1 MGGTEAANRG
11 SPEKFVFD
19 IGVSTMR
26 NVKIATIAMLALSTT
41 ACITDPNTGEK
52 RVSRAAIGAGLG
64 SLGGLLAG
72 DVLGGR
78 RDRTEKIVG
87 AGIGAI
93 AGGVVGGY
101 MDRQEQA
108 LRRQTAGTGV
118 EVKRDGDDLLLNIPS
133 GITFDTNSYAIQP
146 QFRATLDKVAS
157 TLAEYNQTM
166 VDVYGHTDS
175 TGSDAI
181 NLPLSRNRA
190 QSVADYLTTRGVQS
204 ARLATQGFG
213 SSQPVASNNTPD
225 GRAQNRRVEIKI
237 VPVRDDRS

>member
-1 MGGTEAANRG
+1 
-11 SPEKFVFD
+11 
-19 IGVSTMR
+19 MR
-26 NVKIATIAMLALSTT
+26 NLKITAAAMLALTATT
-41 ACITDPNTGEK
+41 ACVTDPNTGEQ

-64 SLGGLLAG
+64 GLGGLLAG

-93 AGGVVGGY
+93 AGGAIGGY

-118 EVKRDGDDLLLNIPS
+118 EVTRDGDDLLLNIPS

-146 QFRATLDKVAS
+146 QFRTTLDQVAQ
-157 TLAEYNQTM
+157 TLTQYNQTM

-175 TGSDAI
+175 TGGDQI
-181 NLPLSRNRA
+181 NIPLSENRA
-190 QSVADYLTTRGVQS
+190 RSVADYLTTRGVQS
-204 ARLATQGFG
+204 ARLATRGFG
-213 SSQPVASNNTPD
+213 SSQPVASNDTLD

-237 VPVRDDRS
+237 VPVSDDRALDDRPYPDDRNARPRRDRGY

>member
-1 MGGTEAANRG
+1 MRSFKITAA
-11 SPEKFVFD
+11 
-19 IGVSTMR
+19 
-26 NVKIATIAMLALSTT
+26 ALLALTTTT
-41 ACITDPNTGEK
+41 ACVTDPNTGEK

-64 SLGGLLAG
+64 GLGGLLAG

-93 AGGVVGGY
+93 AGGAIGGY

-118 EVKRDGDDLLLNIPS
+118 EISRDGDDLLLNIPS

-146 QFRATLDKVAS
+146 QFRSTLDQVAQ
-157 TLAEYNQTM
+157 TLSQYNQTM

-175 TGSDAI
+175 TGGDQI
-181 NLPLSRNRA
+181 NVPLSENRA
-190 QSVADYLTTRGVQS
+190 RSVADYLSTRGVQS
-204 ARLATQGFG
+204 ARLATRGFG
-213 SSQPVASNNTPD
+213 SSQPVASNDTVD

-237 VPVRDDRS
+237 VPVRDDRG

>member
-1 MGGTEAANRG
+1 
-11 SPEKFVFD
+11 
-19 IGVSTMR
+19 MR
-26 NVKIATIAMLALSTT
+26 HLKIATAAMLALSTT
-41 ACITDPNTGEK
+41 ACITDPNTGEQ

-118 EVKRDGDDLLLNIPS
+118 EVRRDGDDLLLNIPS

-157 TLAEYNQTM
+157 TLSEYNQTM

-204 ARLATQGFG
+204 ARLATRGFG
-213 SSQPVASNNTPD
+213 SSQPIASNDTPD

>member
-1 MGGTEAANRG
+1 MRSLKITAA
-11 SPEKFVFD
+11 
-19 IGVSTMR
+19 
-26 NVKIATIAMLALSTT
+26 AMLALTMTT
-41 ACITDPNTGEK
+41 ACVTDPNTGEK

-64 SLGGLLAG
+64 GLGGLLAG

-78 RDRTEKIVG
+78 SDRTEKIIG

-93 AGGVVGGY
+93 AGGAVGGY

-118 EVKRDGDDLLLNIPS
+118 EVSRQGDDLLLNIPS

-146 QFRATLDKVAS
+146 QFRQTLDQVAT
-157 TLAEYNQTM
+157 TLSQYNQTM

-175 TGSDAI
+175 TGGDAI
-181 NLPLSRNRA
+181 NIPLSRNRA

-204 ARLATQGFG
+204 ARLGVQGFG
-213 SSQPVASNNTPD
+213 ASQPVASNTTVD

-237 VPVRDDRS
+237 VPVRDDRG

>member
-1 MGGTEAANRG
+1 
-11 SPEKFVFD
+11 
-19 IGVSTMR
+19 MR
-26 NVKIATIAMLALSTT
+26 NLKIAAAAMLALTTTT
-41 ACITDPNTGEK
+41 ACVTDPNTGEK

-64 SLGGLLAG
+64 GLGGLLAG
-72 DVLGGR
+72 DILGGR

-93 AGGVVGGY
+93 AGGAIGGY

-118 EVKRDGDDLLLNIPS
+118 EVRRDGDDLLLNIPS

-146 QFRATLDKVAS
+146 QFRQTLDQVAQ
-157 TLAEYNQTM
+157 TLSQYNQTF

-175 TGSDAI
+175 TGGDAI
-181 NLPLSRNRA
+181 NIPLSRNRA
-190 QSVADYLTTRGVQS
+190 QSVADYLSSRGVQS
-204 ARLATQGFG
+204 ARLGTQGFG
-213 SSQPVASNNTPD
+213 SSEPVASNSTLD

-237 VPVRDDRS
+237 VPVRDDRG